1 MMDDI
6 KFDNV
11 IEMSKQLEFDFS
23 EKIITFKANITEEE
37 IDKELIRY
45 SPYNNVTP
53 KNLIATQY
61 LVNKFFLQKD
71 DTEHKYKLSLIGM
84 HEKTLAEKRLESV
97 GRKT

>member
-1 MMDDI
+1 MDDL

-45 SPYNNVTP
+45 SAYNGVTP

-71 DTEHKYKLSLIGM
+71 PLENKYKLSLIGM
-84 HEKTLAEKRLESV
+84 HERSLAEKRLESV

>member
-1 MMDDI
+1 MDDL

-71 DTEHKYKLSLIGM
+71 DTEHRYKLSLIGM

>member
-1 MMDDI
+1 MDDL

-11 IEMSKQLEFDFS
+11 VEMSKQLEFDFS

-71 DTEHKYKLSLIGM
+71 EFEHKYKLSLIGM

-97 GRKT
+97 GR

>member
-1 MMDDI
+1 MDDL

-45 SPYNNVTP
+45 SPYHNVTP

>member
-1 MMDDI
+1 MDDL